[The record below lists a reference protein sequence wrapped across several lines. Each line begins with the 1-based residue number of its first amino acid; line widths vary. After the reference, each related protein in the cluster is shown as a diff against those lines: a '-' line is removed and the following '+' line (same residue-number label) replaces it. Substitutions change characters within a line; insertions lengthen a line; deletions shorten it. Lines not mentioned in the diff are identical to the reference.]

1 MDPAV
6 LERLQHVPLEDFS
19 RRALWIVDKN
29 GDEVRL
35 DFTGRPGQVKLAAAI
50 ERQKAAGLPVRIV
63 LVKSR
68 QFGGSTT
75 VQAEMQKRANTTRRR
90 KCLTVAHRLDTAES
104 LFLMGLTMWQ
114 HLPENMRP
122 PMGGFNNPTR
132 GTKIMH
138 LGEKTGGIV
147 TGWPNSRMSIDT
159 AEEIDAGRGLTYTD
173 LHLTEVAF
181 WGQDA
186 KKAKA
191 LLSAVPDR
199 PGTSIFIEST
209 AQGRNWFYHRAKA
222 AADGSSE
229 YELVFVGWH
238 EDPDCSRPFRTPEDR
253 EDFIATI
260 GRPDA
265 TFPGSLE
272 KIGIMAE
279 DEPWLVEQ
287 FGCTPEQL
295 NYRRYAIV
303 DKCDGKI
310 EVFRTEYP
318 ATWQEAFAGTGRQ
331 VFSVVFT
338 QRAAVQADNWAKK
351 PPEQGGP
358 QRGIFVG
365 VEPKTR
371 KLSDGEVEVPTR
383 ALWVPEAEI
392 PARCEWWPG
401 SFHQPKDP
409 LWTIWIP
416 TANGEAWERSAEDWR
431 KAYERGDVDVE
442 GMERGMERATRGAG
456 QYILAGD
463 AAGDTYN
470 DVPTQMAETA
480 FNTLVAIDHVTGDQV
495 AEWRG
500 RIDHDLVAKRAFLAG
515 LWLNEAWISIELTGG
530 YGGVIMDRL
539 QRVYYYRRLFTEKV
553 LDDKKQR
560 EINRLGWDTNRRTKP
575 RMEGTT
581 QALLREETHGIR
593 SPLLAAELQTYVKD
607 ERNPVKHEP
616 SPGNFSDL
624 LLAWMQAQEIRR
636 LKPPMPPPPADGHR
650 PNTGAWRVRR

>member
-6 LERLQHVPLEDFS
+6 LERLRDVPLREYAVA
-19 RRALWIVDKN
+19 ALKIVDKN
-29 GDEVRL
+29 GELVPL
-35 DFTGRPGQVKLAAAI
+35 DCTGRPGQIKLGEAF
-50 ERQKAAGLPVRIV
+50 ERQKAQGRPVRIV

-68 QFGGSTT
+68 QFGGSTL
-75 VQAEMQKRANTTRRR
+75 VQADMQKRANTTARR
-90 KCLTVAHRLDTAES
+90 KILTVAHRLDTAES
-104 LFLMGLTMWQ
+104 LFQMGLTMWEN
-114 HLPENMRP
+114 LPDGMQA

-138 LGEKTGGIV
+138 LGEKVGGIV
-147 TGWPNSRMSIDT
+147 SGWPNSRLAIDT
-159 AEEIDAGRGLTYTD
+159 AEEVQGGRGLTYTD

-181 WGQDA
+181 WGQNA
-186 KKAKA
+186 KKAEG

-199 PGTSIFIEST
+199 PGTSIVIEST
-209 AQGRNWFYHRAKA
+209 AQGRNWFYTRAKA
-222 AADGSSE
+222 AADGTSE

-238 EDPDCSRPFRTPEDR
+238 EDPDCWRAFRTPEER
-253 EDFIATI
+253 EDFVATI

-265 TFPGSLE
+265 CFPGTDQKLGV
-272 KIGIMAE
+272 IAE

-287 FGCTPEQL
+287 FGCAPEQL
-295 NYRRYAIV
+295 NWRRFAII
-303 DKCDGKI
+303 DKCDGKL

-331 VFSVVFT
+331 VFSVIFT
-338 QRAAVQADNWAKK
+338 QRAAVQAASWAKK

-358 QRGIFVG
+358 QQGIFVG
-365 VEPKTR
+365 QDPRTR

-383 ALWVPEAEI
+383 AVWVPEAEI

-409 LWTIWIP
+409 LWTLWMP
-416 TANGEAWERSAEDWR
+416 ERRTAEEWR
-431 KAYERGDVDVE
+431 QAHERGDVDLE
-442 GMERGMERATRGAG
+442 AMEAGMARAVRGPG

-463 AAGDTYN
+463 AAKDTYN

-480 FNTLVAIDHVTGDQV
+480 FNTLVGIDHWTGEQV

-515 LWLNEAWISIELTGG
+515 LWLNEALVSIELTGG

-539 QRVYYYRRLFTEKV
+539 QRVFYYRRLFVEKV
-553 LDDKKQR
+553 LDDRKQR
-560 EINRLGWDTNRRTKP
+560 EINRLGWDTNRRSKP
-575 RMEGTT
+575 RMEGTA
-581 QALLREETHGIR
+581 QALLREGTHGIK
-593 SPLLAAELQTYVKD
+593 SPVLAAEFETYVKD
-607 ERNPVKHEP
+607 EKNPVKHEP
-616 SPGNFSDL
+616 APGAFSDL

-636 LKPPMPPPPADGHR
+636 IKPARPAPPADGHR
-650 PNTGAWRVRR
+650 PNSMTRKLRY